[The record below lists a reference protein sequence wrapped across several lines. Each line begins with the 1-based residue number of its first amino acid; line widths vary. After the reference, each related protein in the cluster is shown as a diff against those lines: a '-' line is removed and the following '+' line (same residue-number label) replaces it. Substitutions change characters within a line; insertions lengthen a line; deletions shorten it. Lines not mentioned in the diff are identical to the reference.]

1 MDGGNH
7 QVQYR
12 CCEHAHRGGRN
23 RTFFV
28 FSSGSSRKKPPAVSW
43 RVLQAFGVIQGPL
56 EALAGRGAVMV
67 GLDDKA
73 AESLTRAFVLQVK
86 GRVSNIGR
94 ALVLEI
100 MGFVSAQL
108 TEQTESIVDA
118 LVVEPMDVLR
128 QGFATGS
135 ATTVIIAKEEFA
147 KAKGESS
154 KKGTSG
160 PSGPSGLG
168 ELKDAALKAVAPTME
183 KSKVWVKNVS
193 GAVKVELKKFP
204 TVLKTQMKNLT
215 TETKGFLRGK
225 LYESFKTQ
233 MVQLACDAQSFL
245 VERLAEWTA
254 RQISSLLTSVN
265 DGSNGLGTIVSG
277 WGRSVAQHLAI
288 S

>member
-1 MDGGNH
+1 
-7 QVQYR
+7 
-12 CCEHAHRGGRN
+12 
-23 RTFFV
+23 
-28 FSSGSSRKKPPAVSW
+28 
-43 RVLQAFGVIQGPL
+43 
-56 EALAGRGAVMV
+56 MV